1 MNFVVAAESLPRDP
15 LEALSVLA
23 DSEVE
28 LDRIR
33 RDRVV
38 AARAAGASWR
48 QIGEALGVS
57 RQSAW
62 ENFTADAKAAIVASA
77 AVNDVLAEHDAIE
90 LAVEE
95 VDAVRQQRRPN

>member
-1 MNFVVAAESLPRDP
+1 VSVVVDAESLPQDP

-38 AARAAGASWR
+38 AARAAGVSWQ
-48 QIGEALGVS
+48 QIGDALGVS

-62 ENFTADAKAAIVASA
+62 ENFAADAKAALVASA
-77 AVNDVLAEHDAIE
+77 AANDVLPEDDAVK

-95 VDAVRQQRRPN
+95 VDAARRQRRSN